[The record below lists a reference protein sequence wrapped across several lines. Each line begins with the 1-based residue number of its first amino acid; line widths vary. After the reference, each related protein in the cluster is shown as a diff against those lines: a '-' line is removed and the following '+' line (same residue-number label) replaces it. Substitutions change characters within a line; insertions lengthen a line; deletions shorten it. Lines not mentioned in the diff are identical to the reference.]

1 MRQHETGL
9 ENCNGVPVGR
19 VVHGGPG
26 QGCSG
31 PSGTV
36 CVPRAP
42 IRAELAFVA
51 RTIKGEETG
60 EDRLQTC
67 SLSLQREVCIPGEAE
82 APGQNLGMEMDST
95 SRSSSACYRSPKAE
109 IFLSCA

>member
-19 VVHGGPG
+19 VVYGR
-26 QGCSG
+26 GCSG

-36 CVPRAP
+36 WVPRAP

-51 RTIKGEETG
+51 RTIKGEETR

-82 APGQNLGMEMDST
+82 APGLNLGMEMDST
-95 SRSSSACYRSPKAE
+95 SRSSSTCYRSPKAE